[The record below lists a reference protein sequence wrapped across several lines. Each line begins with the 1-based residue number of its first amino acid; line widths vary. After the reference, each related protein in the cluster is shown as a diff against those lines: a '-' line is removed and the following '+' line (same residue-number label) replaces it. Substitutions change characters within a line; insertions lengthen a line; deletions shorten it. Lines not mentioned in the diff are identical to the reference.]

1 MAKHSLVRL
10 KGSLLDTPHLV
21 DEKTFNT
28 ILEYV
33 DKRIEGGVDVL
44 PKMMEDDDEDDVYT
58 TSYNYNP
65 DTRTGFL
72 NISGPTTY
80 RRTGWEALCGG
91 TSYEALKE
99 QMRYFVEQ
107 GARTVVMDVNSGGG
121 EALGMIDSA
130 QYIRK
135 LADEN
140 DIYIVG
146 FADGS
151 ACSAAYGLLCVADE
165 VVSSIDSS
173 VGSVGVLISLLD
185 SSKAMEKGGYR
196 RVFVTAG
203 KSKVPFAEDGSIK
216 QEFIDR
222 LQTQVDELY
231 ERFTEHVA
239 VNRGMTQEAV
249 KNTEADVFSAK
260 EALEIGFIDS
270 IKTFEQFDDYLLELS
285 SQRNR
290 EEEKVSGNFLNR
302 FKLSKQEDK
311 VEMAQIQELQALLET
326 KEAEL
331 AASLDQVASMSASM
345 AELQDQL
352 QSLQA
357 FAEEHKAAAEAAKA
371 EAARIAEE
379 QARAKV
385 DQRKAALAEVVAG
398 DKLEATYGALASL
411 DDSAF
416 ELIVSQYAAA
426 KDAMAESFK
435 ALGGE
440 GVEQE
445 HTAAEHGSVDA
456 IRQAGVQKARERY
469 AAK

>member
-1 MAKHSLVRL
+1 MIKHSLARIKV
-10 KGSLLDTPHLV
+10 SLLDTAHLV

-33 DKRIEGGVDVL
+33 DKRIEGGVEVV
-44 PKMMEDDDEDDVYT
+44 PKAMEDDDESENYVPA
-58 TSYNYNP
+58 YNYNP

-80 RRTGWEALCGG
+80 RKTGWEALCGG
-91 TSYEALKE
+91 TSYESLKE

-146 FADGS
+146 YADGS

-165 VVSSIDSS
+165 VVASVDSS
-173 VGSVGVLISLLD
+173 VGNVGVLISLLD
-185 SSKAMEKGGYR
+185 SSKAMEKEGYR

-216 QEFIDR
+216 SEFIDR

-239 VNRGMTQEAV
+239 MSRNMTQGSV

-260 EALEIGFIDS
+260 EAMDIGFIDS

-290 EEEKVSGNFLNR
+290 EEEKVSGNNFLNR
-302 FKLSKQEDK
+302 FKLSKQEDTK
-311 VEMAQIQELQALLET
+311 EMSQLTELQALLET

-331 AASLDQVASMSASM
+331 SASLDQVATMSASM
-345 AELQDQL
+345 AELQDKL

-357 FAEEHKAAAEAAKA
+357 FAEEHKLAAEAAKA
-371 EAARIAEE
+371 EATRIAEE
-379 QARAKV
+379 QAQAKL
-385 DQRKAALAEVVAG
+385 DQRKAALSEVVAE
-398 DKLEATYGALASL
+398 DQLEATFGALASL
-411 DDSAF
+411 DDTSF
-416 ELIVSQYAAA
+416 ELIVSQYASTKAA
-426 KDAMAESFK
+426 RAESFK
-435 ALGGE
+435 ALGNE

-445 HTAAEHGSVDA
+445 HTAAEQGSVDA

-469 AAK
+469 AK